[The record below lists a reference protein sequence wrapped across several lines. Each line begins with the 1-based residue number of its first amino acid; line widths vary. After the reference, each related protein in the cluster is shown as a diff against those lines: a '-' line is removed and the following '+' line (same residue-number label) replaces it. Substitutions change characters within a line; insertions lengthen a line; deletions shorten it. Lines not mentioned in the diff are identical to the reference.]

1 MIQKTKLKKA
11 FNDEGLQ
18 ISPDALEMLA
28 SELQRTAARWV
39 SNAKTGN
46 IKRLTLDLIWIAL
59 GRGRTHK

>member
-18 ISPDALEMLA
+18 ISPDALEMLE
-28 SELQRTAARWV
+28 SELRRTATRWV

-46 IKRLTLDLIWIAL
+46 VKRLTLDSVWIAL
-59 GRGRTHK
+59 GRGRIHK